1 MCVCAC
7 MLSHFS
13 CAQLFVTPWTVAH
26 QAPLSMRFSRQEYWS
41 ELPCPLPGD
50 LPTQGQNPFLMSPA
64 LVGRFFTTSA
74 TWQVHICVCCAVLG
88 GLVVSNS
95 LRPHELQ
102 PTRFLCLWGFSQQK
116 YWSGLPCPPP
126 GDLPNPGI
134 KPSSPALL
142 DSLLSKTPGKSKNR
156 VGSLSLLKGIFPTQE
171 LNWSLLHCRQIL
183 YQRATREA
191 PHMCISSVVKSG
203 PTLCYSMDCST
214 PGFPVYH
221 QLPELTQTHVH

>member
-1 MCVCAC
+1 MCVCVCAC

-41 ELPCPLPGD
+41 E
-50 LPTQGQNPFLMSPA
+50 
-64 LVGRFFTTSA
+64 
-74 TWQVHICVCCAVLG
+74 
-88 GLVVSNS
+88 
-95 LRPHELQ
+95 
-102 PTRFLCLWGFSQQK
+102 
-116 YWSGLPCPPP
+116 LPCPPP